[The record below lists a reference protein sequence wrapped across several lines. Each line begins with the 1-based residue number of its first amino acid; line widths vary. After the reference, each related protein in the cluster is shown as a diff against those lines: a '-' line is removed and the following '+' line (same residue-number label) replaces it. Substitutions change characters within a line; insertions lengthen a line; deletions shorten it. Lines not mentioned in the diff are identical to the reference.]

1 MMTTQPVSEFGAER
15 IEGFLSESTKSVD
28 ITIPLQDL
36 FDGFMVY
43 ISKTGI

>member
-1 MMTTQPVSEFGAER
+1 MMTTQNVSEFGAER

-36 FDGFMVY
+36 FDGFITF
-43 ISKTGI
+43 ISKAEI

>member
-1 MMTTQPVSEFGAER
+1 MMTTQSVSEFGADR
-15 IEGFLSESTKSVD
+15 IEGFLNESAKSVD

-43 ISKTGI
+43 ISKAEI